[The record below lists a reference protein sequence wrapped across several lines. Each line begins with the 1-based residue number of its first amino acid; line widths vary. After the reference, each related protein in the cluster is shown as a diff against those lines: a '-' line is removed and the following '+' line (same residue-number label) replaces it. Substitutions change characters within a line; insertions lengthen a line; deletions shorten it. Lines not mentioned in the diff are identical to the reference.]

1 MPQPWLV
8 LNTVLALVLLVSVV
22 HLQRAQRRY
31 RREVQARLA
40 TMAVLLEQARR
51 GDLAADTGLTPAEEQ
66 TLRALRRRLAR
77 REARL
82 LRERQRADGR
92 PAPRPIIPYPPEDST
107 TP

>member
-1 MPQPWLV
+1 MLQPWLV
-8 LNTVLALVLLVSVV
+8 LNTVLALVLLVGVV
-22 HLQRAQRRY
+22 RLQRAQRRY

-51 GDLAADTGLTPAEEQ
+51 GDLAADNGLTPAEEQ
-66 TLRALRRRLAR
+66 TLTALRRRLAR

-92 PAPRPIIPYPPEDST
+92 PAPRPITPYPPEDST